1 MNNVGLSLVMQ
12 AKPNFIDALSCV
24 VMEFGFFVFF
34 GGDLRENTQA
44 Y

>member
-1 MNNVGLSLVMQ
+1 VNNVGLSLVMQ

-24 VMEFGFFVFF
+24 VMEFGFFVFW
-34 GGDLRENTQA
+34 GDLRENTQA